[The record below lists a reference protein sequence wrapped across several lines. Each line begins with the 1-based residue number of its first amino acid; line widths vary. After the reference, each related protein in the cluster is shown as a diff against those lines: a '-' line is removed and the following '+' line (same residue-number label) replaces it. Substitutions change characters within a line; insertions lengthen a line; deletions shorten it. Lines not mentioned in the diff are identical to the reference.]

1 MSAIPLDLENPMTAL
16 VNRTVA
22 TGRGQRRI
30 YRDAHVDLWL
40 VEWRPGQATELHDH
54 GGSAGAFVVAS
65 GTLTE
70 AVLEPADGLTDR
82 LRERRRGTGDV
93 VSFGPRHIHSL
104 RNSGDEPAVTVHLYR
119 SPLTRMNYYDLQ
131 AGILVRIASVAVDD
145 PDRMPCVR

>member
-1 MSAIPLDLENPMTAL
+1 MTAL
-16 VNRTVA
+16 VNHPVA

-30 YRDAHVDLWL
+30 YRDPNVDLWL
-40 VEWRPGQATELHDH
+40 VEGQPGQATGLHDH
-54 GGSAGAFVVAS
+54 GGSSGAFVVVR

-82 LRERRRGTGDV
+82 LRERRPGTGDV

-104 RNSGDEPAVTVHLYR
+104 RNLGDEPAVSVHLHR
-119 SPLTRMNYYDLQ
+119 SPLARMNYYDLQ

-145 PDRMPCVR
+145 PERMPCVR